1 MNDKKKNVEMKPEDH
16 KKVSQALE
24 SEEITDFDEMRKKED
39 IKKESNDGDS
49 DTGKDIIKG
58 SKSTDEERNTGE
70 NADETKSAKEEP
82 VKQKKEKVKKEE
94 KKESKKKSQQGDK
107 TETKEETDQAS
118 VPVQKSDKKIKDNKN
133 IRSETASPKPEEA
146 KKEEDSSKKK
156 GSSKKEELPKKKD
169 PSKKEESLKK
179 ERKPEPAEKS
189 KNSAEGDAVQ
199 KENTKS
205 HEDDR
210 AVSKKEVQSKEEVK
224 KNTKGNSKEKE
235 DTNKAISQSKKIADT
250 KTEMA
255 VSPKIA
261 ETENKQKTSQSQ
273 KEKTKNKKI
282 LWITLGVA
290 AGILLIA
297 YFTGF
302 IYFSGHFYQS
312 VAINGIDVS
321 DMNQEGA
328 KQTLDYFYKNYVLTL
343 ETIDGEEI
351 PIQGKDISMQITLRD
366 EFSSCF
372 KQQKAYLWFVNM
384 FKHYDFNIGADT
396 AWDSS
401 ALSDIFKSMKI
412 LNKKSMT
419 APKDAY
425 VGVEDGKFTIV
436 KEVMGNTINV
446 NQFKQTVE
454 NSLTNVVS
462 EIVLK
467 DENCYDLPK
476 VYSTDDE
483 IKKDLEAKN
492 EFAQNE
498 IKIQLD
504 DITLEPGMELYDTV
518 LEKEADGYEVSRKLV
533 EKYVK
538 SLAKKYDTLGK
549 ERNFTTSFQDR
560 EIKINGTAFG
570 YELNQ
575 DETTQ
580 ALYDA
585 LKAGKSTTV
594 EAVFNEKGY
603 TLKGENDI
611 GDTYIEVNLSEQ
623 KVFAYKN
630 GEKIAEGDCV
640 SGNES
645 AGHGTCTGLYA
656 IQNKLSPTV
665 LRGEKKP
672 VTKTTT
678 KKKKG
683 KKVKVTTTTY
693 EYEYE
698 SPVTFWM
705 QFNGGIG
712 LHDAAGWRS
721 SYGGS
726 IYYYNGSHGCV
737 NLPYSLAET
746 LYKNYDIGTPVIV
759 YFWDNE
765 NRQ

>member
-1 MNDKKKNVEMKPEDH
+1 MNDKKKNVEMKPEEH
-16 KKVSQALE
+16 KKVSQAVD

-39 IKKESNDGDS
+39 TEENSNSGDS
-49 DTGKDIIKG
+49 DIREDSIKG
-58 SKSTDEERNTGE
+58 SPKADDKKDASE
-70 NADETKSAKEEP
+70 NAVEAKSAEEEIKEI
-82 VKQKKEKVKKEE
+82 KKEE
-94 KKESKKKSQQGDK
+94 KKQEEKKENKKEPKKKSKQKDQTEQKEQTDK
-107 TETKEETDQAS
+107 TS
-118 VPVQKSDKKIKDNKN
+118 VPVQEPEKKEDKNINSEEVPGKSDELKKKENPSQKESRPKAAEKKDNTAKGESVQNKN
-133 IRSETASPKPEEA
+133 TDKNTGKKTVSQKEA
-146 KKEEDSSKKK
+146 QPKEET
-156 GSSKKEELPKKKD
+156 
-169 PSKKEESLKK
+169 
-179 ERKPEPAEKS
+179 
-189 KNSAEGDAVQ
+189 
-199 KENTKS
+199 KENTKG
-205 HEDDR
+205 
-210 AVSKKEVQSKEEVK
+210 
-224 KNTKGNSKEKE
+224 NTKEKE
-235 DTNKAISQSKKIADT
+235 DANKAISQSKKIADAKMAMSAT
-250 KTEMA
+250 RAALDTGDKEKGSKT
-255 VSPKIA
+255 
-261 ETENKQKTSQSQ
+261 Q

-282 LWITLGVA
+282 LWITLGTI

-297 YFTGF
+297 YLTGF

-312 VAINGIDVS
+312 AAINGIDVS
-321 DMNQEGA
+321 NMNQESA

-343 ETIDGEEI
+343 ETIDGDQI
-351 PIQGKDISMQITLRD
+351 PIDGKDISMQITLRD
-366 EFSSCF
+366 EFASCF
-372 KQQKAYLWFVNM
+372 KQQKAYFWFVNM
-384 FKHYDFNIGADT
+384 FKHYDFSLGADT
-396 AWDSS
+396 TWNQS
-401 ALSDIFKSMKI
+401 ALSDIFDSMKI

-425 VGVEDGKFTIV
+425 VGVKDGKFAII
-436 KEVMGNTINV
+436 KEITGNTINV
-446 NQFKQTVE
+446 NQFKQAVE
-454 NSLTNVVS
+454 DSLTNVVS
-462 EIVLK
+462 VLVLK

-476 VYSTDDE
+476 VYSTDE
-483 IKKDLEAKN
+483 ELKKDLEAKN
-492 EFAQNE
+492 TFAQNE

-504 DITLEPGMELYDTV
+504 DLILEPGIKLYDAV
-518 LEKEADGYEVSRKLV
+518 LEKKADSYEVSEKLV
-533 EKYVK
+533 KKYVK
-538 SLAKKYDTLGK
+538 SLAKKYDTLG
-549 ERNFTTSFQDR
+549 ENRNFTTSFNDR
-560 EIKINGTAFG
+560 EIKIAGSAFG
-570 YELNQ
+570 YEMNQ
-575 DETTQ
+575 EETIS
-580 ALYDA
+580 ALYKA
-585 LKAGKSTTV
+585 LKAGKAATV

-630 GEKIAEGDCV
+630 GKKIAEGDCV

-746 LYKNYDIGTPVIV
+746 LYNNFDIGDPVIV